1 MVGSTPFFQGS
12 PTTIVGEGK
21 ARKAV
26 LGLSTIFVA
35 FYSKTECYQEG
46 WKTYRFPSKSV
57 WKTKKREKGK
67 KREE

>member
-1 MVGSTPFFQGS
+1 M
-12 PTTIVGEGK
+12 
-21 ARKAV
+21 

-35 FYSKTECYQEG
+35 FYGKNECYQEG

-67 KREE
+67 KKGRVVEEESCTRFMEAKANES